1 LWELEGSYYVLI
13 GEASINLTDQE
24 LTNLVSWFDES
35 CRIIG
40 TPVKIVKALPIGS
53 VSVPARSSSQ
63 LSQYHGV
70 PFTTPEF
77 NKLLKTLLSKDFPRF
92 GVYSDH
98 GGIKLVVESAITTEQ
113 HAEVDITLANLGFD
127 VEAEIIVKPSAWT
140 EDNGANTFIK
150 NDAVNTLPTALRL
163 ALEEDED
170 FWVDSRLSLFA
181 EGSIDRHRFLESI
194 LAEEVCS
201 CFVNSTALIPE
212 NLRGYLT
219 LYKIVWIALPL
230 AASTEAVFKGFNV
243 NESELLEL
251 AARGRVGFVLPGKA
265 PVYPIGFLAKLL
277 EAAPKSVIFS
287 KRLAAASIAESRRR
301 NPLLFPSLNNVER
314 RSVLDLLS
322 SASSVGVNE
331 LSGIFVQHFSEV
343 WPSLE
348 YSFNDLGALGMIR
361 NGLSQIAVGI
371 AKKYHSV
378 DLGPAMQVS
387 MASVE
392 WATALGAVYSPI
404 KNSNFDEG
412 PFAEF
417 CGSIMTGVKQESII
431 APVCDMSTLIE
442 GLLCLDNDAPIIEVA
457 EVFDGSDMLSL
468 QKLIQENSVSNV
480 DLSEYV
486 KSLNGKVKR
495 FERNQNKVRQLDLV
509 GLAGGFATIAS
520 TSGIASYVPIGAWVL
535 QKIFMQSDSF
545 VHGPV
550 LDWIRAKAYMTT
562 EDVVLVSRLR
572 KKMD

>member
-1 LWELEGSYYVLI
+1 MWELEGSYYVLI

-251 AARGRVGFVLPGKA
+251 AARGR
-265 PVYPIGFLAKLL
+265 
-277 EAAPKSVIFS
+277 
-287 KRLAAASIAESRRR
+287 
-301 NPLLFPSLNNVER
+301 
-314 RSVLDLLS
+314 D
-322 SASSVGVNE
+322 
-331 LSGIFVQHFSEV
+331 
-343 WPSLE
+343 
-348 YSFNDLGALGMIR
+348 
-361 NGLSQIAVGI
+361 
-371 AKKYHSV
+371 
-378 DLGPAMQVS
+378 
-387 MASVE
+387 
-392 WATALGAVYSPI
+392 
-404 KNSNFDEG
+404 FDEG